1 MFQNKLKEHTLK
13 EKARDGC
20 LAFSFSMKRS
30 MKREIRKFTLWS
42 CEGNVPKVISRCRLR
57 SDDGILLSHPNFKT
71 LKFSL
76 LRRLKTLERFKS
88 GN

>member
-13 EKARDGC
+13 EKAKDSC

-42 CEGNVPKVISRCRLR
+42 CEGNVAKVISRCRLR

-71 LKFSL
+71 LKLSL
-76 LRRLKTLERFKS
+76 LRRLNS
-88 GN
+88 GTI